1 VRVPS
6 EAGNG
11 KAKITLT
18 FPDWKES
25 KVAPATFEV
34 PIVDAKKADLKG
46 RDPK

>member
-18 FPDWKES
+18 FADWKEGKVVPAQVEISTEAVKES
-25 KVAPATFEV
+25 KS
-34 PIVDAKKADLKG
+34 K
-46 RDPK
+46 